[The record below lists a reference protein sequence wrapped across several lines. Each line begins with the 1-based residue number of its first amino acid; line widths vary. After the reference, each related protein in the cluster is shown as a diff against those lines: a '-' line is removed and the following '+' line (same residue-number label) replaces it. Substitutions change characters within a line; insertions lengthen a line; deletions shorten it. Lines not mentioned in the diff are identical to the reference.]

1 MLQRKVCPVND
12 VKIYLFFLFYIFIIP
27 FITNLRCLGKL
38 QKEDK
43 TCGTSAA
50 ERFSRYNIVA
60 GRRRNR
66 TEPPA
71 AAAKDSAET
80 NSGPPANDAVS

>member
-12 VKIYLFFLFYIFIIP
+12 VKNYLFFLFYIFIIP

-66 TEPPA
+66 T
-71 AAAKDSAET
+71 
-80 NSGPPANDAVS
+80 GPPRRGRERLRRNQLGTPRK